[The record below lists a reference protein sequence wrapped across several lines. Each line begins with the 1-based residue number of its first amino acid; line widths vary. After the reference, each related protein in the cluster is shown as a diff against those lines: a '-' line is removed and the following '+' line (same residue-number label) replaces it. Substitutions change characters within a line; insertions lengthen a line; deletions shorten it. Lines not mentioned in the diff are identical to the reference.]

1 MWFAFVN
8 FQTISGFKSSVTLV
22 TWQRIGSCCIIF
34 SGSPKWRILLLL
46 YKFLSNLRLAF
57 LRSVEGLDLFL
68 VTDSCITLLL
78 VSREKEKFGPIT
90 MEKLK
95 AWPWLA
101 SAWQKSMH
109 LEAREE
115 FTSSTAVILCL
126 LLNYEFSKA
135 EEAHAF
141 FHSVSQWSVM

>member
-1 MWFAFVN
+1 MTFLVLKAASHWSHDTELEVAV
-8 FQTISGFKSSVTLV
+8 SSSVVVRTEEFCFFFAN
-22 TWQRIGSCCIIF
+22 S
-34 SGSPKWRILLLL
+34 S
-46 YKFLSNLRLAF
+46 LRLAF
-57 LRSVEGLDLFL
+57 LQSVEGLALFL
-68 VTDSCITLLL
+68 VSDSSIALLL

-101 SAWQKSMH
+101 SAWQNSMH

-126 LLNYEFSKA
+126 LLNYDFSEA
-135 EEAHAF
+135 EEEHAVF
-141 FHSVSQWSVM
+141 QCLLVQW